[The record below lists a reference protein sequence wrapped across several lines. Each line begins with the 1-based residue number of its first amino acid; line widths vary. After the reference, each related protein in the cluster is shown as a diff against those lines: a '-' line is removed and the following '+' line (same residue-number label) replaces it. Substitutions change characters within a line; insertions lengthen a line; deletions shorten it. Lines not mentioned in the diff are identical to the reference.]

1 MHRIKVVLVV
11 LLFSYETLAQSEITA
26 TAAEPLI
33 IINVKNRLQ
42 SSGLF
47 RYVTILGINQSGNR
61 VLAVPNKGINL
72 QHILQNHSDFGK
84 DIFNSSLGHKG
95 CLRSFRQKKNPSLQ
109 IILYEHRAGEVT
121 LEIDIDRYAPWWN
134 RPFDIFQHVTR
145 EVGKHWLQRK
155 IFRRNPKTS
164 QRAIA
169 KALAKEA
176 NEQTRP
182 GL

>member
-1 MHRIKVVLVV
+1 MHRMRVVIVV
-11 LLFSYETLAQSEITA
+11 FLFSSAIIAQSGNLVE
-26 TAAEPLI
+26 AEPLI
-33 IINVKNRLQ
+33 VTNVKSRLV

-47 RYVTILGINQSGNR
+47 RYVTLIGVNRLGNR
-61 VLAVPNKGINL
+61 VLAVPKEGVNL
-72 QHILQNHSDFGK
+72 HYILQNHPEFGK
-84 DIFNSSLGHKG
+84 DMFNSSIGHKG
-95 CLRSFRQKKNPSLQ
+95 CLKSFRQKKNPSLQ
-109 IILYEHRAGEVT
+109 VVFYEHRLGEVT

-145 EVGKHWLQRK
+145 EVGKHWVQRK
-155 IFRRNPKTS
+155 LFRRNPKTS

-176 NEQTRP
+176 FEQSKT